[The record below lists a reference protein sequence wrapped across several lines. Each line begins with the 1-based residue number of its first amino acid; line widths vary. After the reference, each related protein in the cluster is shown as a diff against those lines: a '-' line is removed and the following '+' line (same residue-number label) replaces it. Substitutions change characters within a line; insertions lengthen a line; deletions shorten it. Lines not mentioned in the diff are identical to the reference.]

1 MKKILQKAVLF
12 LSLTSV
18 LSASE
23 SLLEESELELI
34 PTDELEEYYIDEES
48 TKLILNLLDEE
59 INGRKILKAGGI
71 EIPATDYVQNQ
82 ILKYIA
88 QFTSKTGAQNLSRWL
103 DDGETYR
110 MYVRKELKKMGMPSA
125 LEFLPVV
132 ESDYKPNARSPNGA
146 SIGMWQ
152 FKENSIHPY
161 MIKTEWIDER
171 LDPWKNTDAALAK
184 LMDNYKMFGDWT
196 ISIAAYNCGAGAMKN
211 FLKQTSAKSYWEIS
225 EKGLLSTATKNYIP
239 KLLALAAIS
248 ENQDKFN
255 IFLPEINEKARLDE
269 FDYVQINSSINLY
282 RLAAELRMDFAILKK
297 LNNGL
302 IKNCTPPDTVYN
314 LRLPP
319 GMKEAAERAIKDILS
334 SL

>member
-12 LSLTSV
+12 LSLTAV
-18 LSASE
+18 LSADE
-23 SLLEESELELI
+23 RLQDDSELELI
-34 PTDELEEYYIDEES
+34 SQDELEDFYIDEES
-48 TKLILNLLDEE
+48 TKLILNLLDED
-59 INGRKILKAGGI
+59 INERNILKAGGI
-71 EIPATDYVQNQ
+71 EIPAADYVQNQ
-82 ILKYIA
+82 IARYIA
-88 QFTSKTGAQNLSRWL
+88 QFTTKSGSTALSKWL
-103 DDGETYR
+103 DDGEPYR
-110 MYVRKELKKMGMPSA
+110 MYVRKQLKKMGMPPA

-132 ESDYKPNARSPNGA
+132 ESDYKPNARSPNGS

-161 MIKTEWIDER
+161 MIKTEWLDER

-211 FLKQTSAKSYWEIS
+211 FLKQSPEKSYWEIS

-248 ENQDKFN
+248 ENQGKFN

-269 FDYVQINSSINLY
+269 FDYVQTEKSIDLY
-282 RLAAELRMDFAILKK
+282 RLASELRMDFAYLKK

-302 IKNCTPPDTVYN
+302 IKNCTPPDSVYN